1 MYRAPSPTIDTHECA
16 RGYTKRCAHLLLFLL
31 LIPNSAY
38 ALL

>member
-1 MYRAPSPTIDTHECA
+1 MYRAPSPTIDAHECA
-16 RGYTKRCAHLLLFLL
+16 RGYTKRCAHLLILL